1 MREILTQLDM
11 PTMVL
16 SVVAL
21 YVALTLVL
29 VYTAVYRRTYPGFT
43 AMTLALILW
52 TGGIFLTYYRVV
64 GETTSLF
71 CGNLLMTLM
80 GVMLFHG
87 LARYGEMPDAM
98 RRSSV
103 NIALCCLEI
112 AVHGYYLFIN
122 YDTCRRVVAFSAY
135 FAIVYGRIAFEP
147 YLVRRWRTYATQGVL
162 SAIYGMTVVAFL
174 ARAFQATQS
183 TDCAPGGPDS
193 LAKLLLLIAI
203 LCSPLI
209 AFCILA
215 MTSSRVEAELLG
227 AREALRKLAQTD
239 SLTGLPNRRH
249 FLKMTDAAMAEAQTA
264 GRRLCLVMLDLDY
277 FKEINDTHG
286 HQAGDMVLCAV
297 ARCLQATLPDT
308 DCIGRLGGEEFGI
321 LMPACDMAGACAAA
335 ERLRRAIERL
345 APGGHT
351 ITACMGVAAGAEG
364 VDALLAEADTCLYVA
379 KRDGRNRVVC
389 QGYAAVNGA
398 GSYKESTPS

>member
-1 MREILTQLDM
+1 MRDILIHLDM

-16 SVVAL
+16 AVVAL

-29 VYTAVYRRTYPGFT
+29 VYTAVCRRTYPGFGH
-43 AMTLALILW
+43 MTLALALW
-52 TGGIFLTYYRVV
+52 TGGIFLTYYRVF
-64 GETTSLF
+64 GETASLF

-80 GVMLFHG
+80 GVLLFHG

-112 AVHGYYLFIN
+112 AVHGYYLFIH
-122 YDTCRRVVAFSAY
+122 YDTCRRVVVFSAY
-135 FAIVYGRIAFEP
+135 FAIVYGRVAFEP

-162 SAIYGMTVVAFL
+162 SAIYGMTVAAFV
-174 ARAFQATQS
+174 ARAFQAAQS
-183 TDCAPGGPDS
+183 ADCSPGGPDS

-215 MTSSRVEAELLG
+215 MTSSRVETELQN
-227 AREALRKLAQTD
+227 AKEALRVQAQTD

-249 FLKMTDAAMAEAQTA
+249 FLEIAEAAMLAAQA
-264 GRRLCLVMLDLDY
+264 QGRLLSLVMIDLDY

-286 HQAGDMVLCAV
+286 HQAGDMALCAV
-297 ARCLQATLPDT
+297 GRCLQEALPDT

-321 LMPACDMAGACAAA
+321 LMPELDLAGACTAA
-335 ERLRRAIERL
+335 EGLRRAIE
-345 APGGHT
+345 AWTPGGHA
-351 ITACMGVAAGAEG
+351 ITACLGVAAGNDG
-364 VDALLAEADTCLYVA
+364 VDALLADADECLYVA
-379 KRDGRNRVVC
+379 KRAGRNRVIC
-389 QGYAAVNGA
+389 QDYATPDGG
-398 GSYKESTPS
+398 GSNKEPTPS